1 MAVDKKTITRAT
13 CDAKQTTTLTL
24 NIQLGGKTN
33 FSKYS
38 PCNSSSGSAYIDQKC
53 EVGNGG
59 VKNKRN
65 KRSMCI
71 SGFTFS

>member
-1 MAVDKKTITRAT
+1 MAVEEKTITRAT

-38 PCNSSSGSAYIDQKC
+38 PCNSSTVQYILIRNAKS
-53 EVGNGG
+53 EV
-59 VKNKRN
+59 VV
-65 KRSMCI
+65 
-71 SGFTFS
+71 